1 VPTERARLCLVVGHL
16 GRGGLEKQ
24 AFLLATG
31 LAGRGFEVSVVSL
44 SQGGAWVDALAA
56 KGIPVVQLR
65 RLGPFD
71 LWRLARLVSTF
82 RERRPDLVYAF
93 NYPTTVYARLAGLVA
108 SVPVLVT
115 GERAIYMNRLQA
127 ALERLLSRVTD
138 CVICNAEAIRGD
150 LVKRVGIPAGR
161 VLTVRNGVEA
171 GPPPAPKERRAARAL
186 LGVPEEGFLVGT
198 VGHIED
204 VKNLSMLVEVAHEVR
219 RKGLPARFCIVG
231 GGSRTG
237 ALRSQIRARG
247 LDDAFILTGERA
259 AAAELLPA
267 FDVFVLTSLSE
278 GLPNTVMEAMAAG
291 LACVCTDVGGCR
303 ELVLEGTSG
312 FLVPPND
319 TTGMARRLLELA
331 GDAGLRASLG
341 AAGRARILREFP
353 VDRLL
358 TQTEGVLRDL
368 LAARDAS
375 PRGRRLIGRPAT
387 AAE

>member
-1 VPTERARLCLVVGHL
+1 MPTERARLCLVVGHL

-24 AFLLATG
+24 ACLLATG

-71 LWRLARLVSTF
+71 PWRLAQLVSTF

-127 ALERLLSRVTD
+127 GLERLLSRVTD

-259 AAAELLPA
+259 AAELLPA

-312 FLVPPND
+312 FLVPLND